1 MDINLFFLDF
11 ETTGLNPYLND
22 IIEIAIKKYNEEDY
36 YETLVKPKK
45 LPPGLVTY
53 ILPHITNINGITDRM
68 IQEKAISKSESL
80 YKLLEYIE
88 SHSDEA
94 SPIYIVSH
102 NGTSFDF
109 IFFRRL
115 LSELINKRRFTKFKK
130 TIIERFNY
138 IDSLLLAKRF
148 LTEKV
153 SQPNLCKKYGIVN
166 EAEHRALG
174 DINALEK
181 LYICLCNSFS
191 KKINKDEDY
200 LIHHPEE
207 VNQYLFV

>member
-1 MDINLFFLDF
+1 MPTNRDNSL
-11 ETTGLNPYLND
+11 TTPRHF
-22 IIEIAIKKYNEEDY
+22 
-36 YETLVKPKK
+36 PKK
-45 LPPGLVTY
+45 AEIWSRCNPSTLGVDKLKLHSAIQFAHDNETPWRYDL
-53 ILPHITNINGITDRM
+53 N
-68 IQEKAISKSESL
+68 QEKAISKSESL

-115 LSELINKRRFTKFKK
+115 LSESINKRRFTKFKG
-130 TIIERFNY
+130 TIIERLNY

-148 LTEKV
+148 LTDRV
-153 SQPNLCKKYGIVN
+153 SQPNLCKKYDIVN